1 MRRLVPAGLA
11 SGRALRPR
19 PARDAH
25 WREADLSVARAE
37 AVELVDCVLERVEP
51 AGAELPRLAL
61 TGVRLADCS
70 LANAFILRADLVRV
84 DLRGCRLTGL
94 ELPEAS
100 GRLVRFTDC
109 RADLASLRFARFEH
123 TVFTRTSLA
132 QADLSQA
139 DLREVSFVECDLT
152 GADLSGARLEAATFD
167 GCRLADLRGI
177 GSLRGARMR
186 WVDVI
191 GLAGALA
198 AEIGIELLDDEDR
211 A

>member
-1 MRRLVPAGLA
+1 ML
-11 SGRALRPR
+11 SDH
-19 PARDAH
+19 ARHADAH
-25 WREADLSVARAE
+25 WREEDLSGVHAE
-37 AVELVDCVLERVEP
+37 GVELVDCVLERVEL

-61 TGVRLADCS
+61 TGVRLTDCS
-70 LANAFILRADLVRV
+70 LANAQVLRADLARV

-100 GRLVRFTDC
+100 GRLVRFADC

-123 TVFTRTSLA
+123 TAFTRTSLA

-139 DLREVSFVECDLT
+139 DLRGASFVDCDLT
-152 GADLSGARLEAATFD
+152 GADLSGARLEGAHFD
-167 GCRLADLRGI
+167 GCRLADLRGV

-191 GLAGALA
+191 GLTGALA
-198 AEIGIELLDDEDR
+198 AEIGIELLDDEDGG
-211 A
+211 